1 MDSARVATG
10 TSGSAGTHV
19 GANTQDATLATSG
32 GIVKVSVA
40 PVMSN
45 DSGLVRSSVDQT
57 PVQATA
63 AGSSVTA
70 GANETRTRV
79 DPATIPVANIVG
91 GGQTS
96 LTQIDLPIG
105 GLYRLSNGA
114 ATDRTAMG
122 RAAIGLG
129 GINAWRSNGPGRRY
143 LIETDPRF
151 VNYDNFIS
159 SDFLLD
165 KLGVDPEWTQTRLGD
180 GFYEQRLVLDQITQL
195 TGRRYLGNYAD
206 GVAQYR
212 ALLESGVA
220 AAGQLQLSM
229 GVGLTAA
236 QATALTQDIVWMVE
250 QEYQGQTV
258 LVPVVYL
265 ASNSLQLRGS
275 GALIAGGSVEL
286 NATNAMSNQGVIA
299 GADVS
304 ITAGN
309 LLNQGRISGTGTVAL
324 EARNDLLN
332 QGQIEGRDVGL
343 AAGNNLV
350 SEASRAINGVG
361 ILSGITASNTLQL
374 MAGNDM
380 TLTGTRVQAG
390 GSAALIAGNN
400 LSLTPSALRD
410 DNGLL
415 RGGDAVSV
423 TTGKDLI
430 VSAGNDLQL
439 HGVTIAAGGSAALQA
454 GNNLSLTPTT
464 GLDGKVAT
472 RTNISTGD
480 SLQLTA
486 GNDLTIRQAEV
497 KAGGDLIAAA
507 GNNLNVESVLNE
519 TETNSYNSRN
529 GKTRVTTTTTT
540 QSIDQ
545 QALTAGGNLILS
557 AGNDVNLV
565 AAKLDSGKGLGI
577 SAGNGIN
584 ASTLT
589 TVDTSDVLET
599 RKRFKQT
606 TSTSDETVHGT
617 EFSAGGNLAMQAG
630 NDLAVFNKAQSM
642 GQDAWA
648 RCRLIAAFVLQGGKE
663 IPLPW
668 QC

>member
-236 QATALTQDIVWMVE
+236 QATAL
-250 QEYQGQTV
+250 
-258 LVPVVYL
+258 
-265 ASNSLQLRGS
+265 
-275 GALIAGGSVEL
+275 
-286 NATNAMSNQGVIA
+286 
-299 GADVS
+299 
-304 ITAGN
+304 
-309 LLNQGRISGTGTVAL
+309 
-324 EARNDLLN
+324 DLPPL
-332 QGQIEGRDVGL
+332 
-343 AAGNNLV
+343 
-350 SEASRAINGVG
+350 SR
-361 ILSGITASNTLQL
+361 
-374 MAGNDM
+374 
-380 TLTGTRVQAG
+380 
-390 GSAALIAGNN
+390 
-400 LSLTPSALRD
+400 
-410 DNGLL
+410 
-415 RGGDAVSV
+415 
-423 TTGKDLI
+423 
-430 VSAGNDLQL
+430 
-439 HGVTIAAGGSAALQA
+439 
-454 GNNLSLTPTT
+454 
-464 GLDGKVAT
+464 
-472 RTNISTGD
+472 
-480 SLQLTA
+480 
-486 GNDLTIRQAEV
+486 
-497 KAGGDLIAAA
+497 
-507 GNNLNVESVLNE
+507 
-519 TETNSYNSRN
+519 
-529 GKTRVTTTTTT
+529 
-540 QSIDQ
+540 
-545 QALTAGGNLILS
+545 
-557 AGNDVNLV
+557 
-565 AAKLDSGKGLGI
+565 
-577 SAGNGIN
+577 
-584 ASTLT
+584 
-589 TVDTSDVLET
+589 TS
-599 RKRFKQT
+599 
-606 TSTSDETVHGT
+606 
-617 EFSAGGNLAMQAG
+617 
-630 NDLAVFNKAQSM
+630 
-642 GQDAWA
+642 
-648 RCRLIAAFVLQGGKE
+648 
-663 IPLPW
+663 
-668 QC
+668 